1 MLISFLVSRNNICL
15 YTLIGEAFVFQ
26 TLLKKNMQRFWYWRD
41 TQLNLED
48 RYSIMP
54 MSALIGSNVLLNF
67 IILPVLKSKVESLF
81 SVSKIR
87 FVGRELVLTIVL
99 YCLLKKSLNKFAF
112 AKKSV
117 TKVNYQ
123 LIAAVLGE
131 F

>member
-1 MLISFLVSRNNICL
+1 MPLS
-15 YTLIGEAFVFQ
+15 AF
-26 TLLKKNMQRFWYWRD
+26 
-41 TQLNLED
+41 
-48 RYSIMP
+48 
-54 MSALIGSNVLLNF
+54 IGSNVLLNF
-67 IILPVLKSKVESLF
+67 IMLPVLKSKVESLF

-87 FVGRELVLTIVL
+87 FVRRELVLTTVL

-131 F
+131 S

>member
-1 MLISFLVSRNNICL
+1 M
-15 YTLIGEAFVFQ
+15 
-26 TLLKKNMQRFWYWRD
+26 
-41 TQLNLED
+41 
-48 RYSIMP
+48 
-54 MSALIGSNVLLNF
+54 
-67 IILPVLKSKVESLF
+67 LPVLKSKVESLF

-87 FVGRELVLTIVL
+87 FVGRELVLTTVL

-131 F
+131 S

>member
-1 MLISFLVSRNNICL
+1 
-15 YTLIGEAFVFQ
+15 
-26 TLLKKNMQRFWYWRD
+26 
-41 TQLNLED
+41 
-48 RYSIMP
+48 MP

-131 F
+131 SLNHS

>member
-1 MLISFLVSRNNICL
+1 
-15 YTLIGEAFVFQ
+15 
-26 TLLKKNMQRFWYWRD
+26 
-41 TQLNLED
+41 
-48 RYSIMP
+48 MP

-123 LIAAVLGE
+123 LIAAVLGGE
-131 F
+131 S

>member
-1 MLISFLVSRNNICL
+1 
-15 YTLIGEAFVFQ
+15 
-26 TLLKKNMQRFWYWRD
+26 
-41 TQLNLED
+41 
-48 RYSIMP
+48 MP

-131 F
+131 S

>member
-1 MLISFLVSRNNICL
+1 MPLS
-15 YTLIGEAFVFQ
+15 AF
-26 TLLKKNMQRFWYWRD
+26 
-41 TQLNLED
+41 
-48 RYSIMP
+48 
-54 MSALIGSNVLLNF
+54 IGSNVLLNF
-67 IILPVLKSKVESLF
+67 IMLPVLKSKVESLF

-87 FVGRELVLTIVL
+87 FVGRELVLTTVL

-131 F
+131 S

>member
-1 MLISFLVSRNNICL
+1 
-15 YTLIGEAFVFQ
+15 
-26 TLLKKNMQRFWYWRD
+26 
-41 TQLNLED
+41 
-48 RYSIMP
+48 MP
-54 MSALIGSNVLLNF
+54 LSTFIGSNVLLNF
-67 IILPVLKSKVESLF
+67 IMLPVLKSKVESLF

-87 FVGRELVLTIVL
+87 FVGRELVLTTVL

-131 F
+131 S

>member
-1 MLISFLVSRNNICL
+1 
-15 YTLIGEAFVFQ
+15 
-26 TLLKKNMQRFWYWRD
+26 
-41 TQLNLED
+41 
-48 RYSIMP
+48 MP

>member
-1 MLISFLVSRNNICL
+1 
-15 YTLIGEAFVFQ
+15 
-26 TLLKKNMQRFWYWRD
+26 
-41 TQLNLED
+41 
-48 RYSIMP
+48 MP

-67 IILPVLKSKVESLF
+67 IILPVRKSKVESLF

-131 F
+131 S